1 MQTIMA
7 IIVVLTLAIT
17 IGLGFLQNS
26 LGKKQKDNRTGMIAP
41 IAYLIIRILLVL
53 FTSNQDE
60 QIITSIFGTLII
72 AGIYWWIF
80 VAARKRATK

>member
-1 MQTIMA
+1 MT
-7 IIVVLTLAIT
+7 IIVVLTLIIT
-17 IGLGFLQNS
+17 IGLGFLQNN

-41 IAYLIIRILLVL
+41 IAYLVIRILLVL

-60 QIITSIFGTLII
+60 QIITSIIGAFII

-80 VAARKRATK
+80 ASVRKRATK